1 MERLGGRLGGMIWK
15 EFVQLRRDPMALTL
29 TLFIPVAMLFIFGYA
44 INTDVKHLPTVVFD
58 QSRDPEAVRLLEAF
72 ANSRYFDLHYRA
84 ASHTEV
90 GRLIDTGQAKVGIVI
105 PPDFGPRLRART
117 GATVLVI
124 VDASDPQVAM
134 SAVSAAT
141 ALGLSRSVEI
151 LTAAAGNGPAGAG
164 GPLDVRVRAW
174 YNPDQESA
182 LFIVPG
188 LIGALLMQTTITIM
202 AVAVVRE
209 RERGTLEAL
218 IVSPLRR
225 WEIMLGKIVPNL
237 LVAYGQMTLALVTAH
252 YAFHVPIRG
261 SLVLLYAVAAVFML
275 GTLGIGIYVST
286 VSRTI
291 PQAMQMG
298 FLAIL
303 PSIYLSGL
311 LFPLEGMP
319 EAAQYLARLLPITY
333 FLRVIRGVVLKG
345 TGLPELW
352 PDIWPLAVFGAVIF
366 TLAVLRFRKSLD

>member
-1 MERLGGRLGGMIWK
+1 
-15 EFVQLRRDPMALTL
+15 
-29 TLFIPVAMLFIFGYA
+29 
-44 INTDVKHLPTVVFD
+44 
-58 QSRDPEAVRLLEAF
+58 
-72 ANSRYFDLHYRA
+72 
-84 ASHTEV
+84 
-90 GRLIDTGQAKVGIVI
+90 
-105 PPDFGPRLRART
+105 
-117 GATVLVI
+117 
-124 VDASDPQVAM
+124 M

-151 LTAAAGNGPAGAG
+151 LTAAAGNAPAGAG

-261 SLVLLYAVAAVFML
+261 SLPLLYAVAAVFML

-291 PQAMQMG
+291 PQAMQLG

-319 EAAQYLARLLPITY
+319 AAAQYLARLLPITY

>member
-1 MERLGGRLGGMIWK
+1 MRLLGMMWK
-15 EFVQLRRDPMALTL
+15 ELVQLRRDPMALTL
-29 TLFIPVAMLFIFGYA
+29 ALFIPVVLLFIFGYA
-44 INTDVKHLPTVVFD
+44 INTDVRHLPTVVLD
-58 QSRDPEAVRLLEAF
+58 EVRDVETQKLLEAF
-72 ANSRYFDLHYRA
+72 VNTQYFTLRYQARSLD
-84 ASHTEV
+84 EV
-90 GRLIDTGQAKVGIVI
+90 ARLIDRGDAKVGIVI
-105 PPDFGPRLRART
+105 PPDYSERLRGR
-117 GATVLVI
+117 GAAAIQVI
-124 VDASDPQVAM
+124 VDASDPQVAV
-134 SAVSAAT
+134 SAVNAAT
-141 ALGLSRSVEI
+141 ALGLDRSIEI
-151 LTAAAGNGPAGAG
+151 LRQGGRGTDAG
-164 GPLDVRVRAW
+164 LDVLVRAW

-225 WEIMLGKIVPNL
+225 WEIMLGKILPNL
-237 LVAYGQMTLALVTAH
+237 VVAYGQMTLALGVAH
-252 YAFHVPIRG
+252 YVFAVPIRG
-261 SLVLLYAVAAVFML
+261 SLPLLYGISALFML

-286 VSRTI
+286 LSRTV
-291 PQAMQMG
+291 PQAMQLG

-319 EAAQYLARLLPITY
+319 APAQWLARALPITY
-333 FLRVIRGVVLKG
+333 FLRIIRGIVLKG
-345 TGLPELW
+345 IGLDQLW
-352 PDIWPLAVFGAVIF
+352 PEVWPLAVFGAVIF

>member
-1 MERLGGRLGGMIWK
+1 VSGGSRLVGIVWK
-15 EFVQLRRDPMALTL
+15 EFLQLRRDPLALTL
-29 TLFIPVAMLFIFGYA
+29 TLFIPVALLFIFGYA
-44 INTDVKHLPTVVFD
+44 INTDVKHLPTAVLD
-58 QSRDPEAVRLLEAF
+58 QSRDVEAQRLLEAF
-72 ANSRYFDLHYRA
+72 ANSQYFDLRYRA
-84 ASHTEV
+84 RSMADV
-90 GRLIDTGQAKVGIVI
+90 RGLIDTGRAKVAVVI
-105 PPDFGPRLRART
+105 PPDFGPRLAGRGSVA
-117 GATVLVI
+117 VQVI
-124 VDASDPQVAM
+124 VDASDPQVAA
-134 SAVSAAT
+134 SAMSAAT
-141 ALGLSRSVEI
+141 ALGLSRSVE
-151 LTAAAGNGPAGAG
+151 LLRQAAGGGALVREPAG
-164 GPLDVRVRAW
+164 LDVRVRAW

-225 WEIMLGKIVPNL
+225 WEIMLGKILPNL
-237 LVAYGQMTLALVTAH
+237 LVAYGQMTLALAVAH
-252 YAFHVPIRG
+252 FVFAVPIRG
-261 SLVLLYAVAAVFML
+261 SLGLLYAISALFML

-286 VSRTI
+286 LSRTV
-291 PQAMQMG
+291 PQAMQLG

-319 EAAQYLARLLPITY
+319 EPAQWLARALPITY
-333 FLRVIRGVVLKG
+333 FLRIIRGIVLKG
-345 TGLPELW
+345 IGLDQLW
-352 PDIWPLAVFGAVIF
+352 PDVWPLAVFGAVIF